1 MRIISGKNKGKKII
15 PPIDKN
21 TRPLRDIVKES
32 IFNLIKHSNKFNFNL
47 ENSNVLDLFSG
58 SGSFGLECI
67 SRGAN
72 KVVFVENHNK
82 ALNILNKNVLY
93 FQELDLCK
101 IINKDCFDY
110 INLDIETNQKFNL
123 IFLDPPFKEK
133 KINFLID
140 KIKEKKILEKNGII
154 ILHRHKKDNLK
165 ITTKI
170 NILDQRLY
178 GISKITIGN

>member
-15 PPIDKN
+15 PPVDKN

-47 ENSNVLDLFSG
+47 ENSDVLDLFSG
-58 SGSFGLECI
+58 SGSFGLACI
-67 SRGAN
+67 SRGAS
-72 KVVFVENHNK
+72 KVVFVENYNK
-82 ALNILNKNVLY
+82 ALNILNKNILN

-101 IINKDCFDY
+101 IITKDCFDY
-110 INLDIETNQKFNL
+110 INFDIEKNQRFDL

-140 KIKEKKILEKNGII
+140 KIKEKKILKKNGIL

-165 ITTKI
+165 ITTKL

>member
-15 PPIDKN
+15 PPVDKN

-47 ENSNVLDLFSG
+47 ENSDVLDLFSG

-67 SRGAN
+67 SRGAS
-72 KVVFVENHNK
+72 KVVFVENYNK
-82 ALNILNKNVLY
+82 ALNILNKNILNL
-93 FQELDLCK
+93 QELSLCK
-101 IINKDCFDY
+101 IITKDCFDY
-110 INLDIETNQKFNL
+110 INFDIETNQRFNL

-140 KIKEKKILEKNGII
+140 KIKEKKILENNGII

-165 ITTKI
+165 ITTKL

>member
-1 MRIISGKNKGKKII
+1 MKNLKLLKQ
-15 PPIDKN
+15 
-21 TRPLRDIVKES
+21 KE
-32 IFNLIKHSNKFNFNL
+32 
-47 ENSNVLDLFSG
+47 
-58 SGSFGLECI
+58 
-67 SRGAN
+67 AN
-72 KVVFVENHNK
+72 KYFKRNFKLLYNT
-82 ALNILNKNVLY
+82 KNDSGI
-93 FQELDLCK
+93 LDLCK
-101 IINKDCFDY
+101 IITKDCFEY
-110 INLDIETNQKFNL
+110 INFDIETNQRFNL

-165 ITTKI
+165 ITTKL